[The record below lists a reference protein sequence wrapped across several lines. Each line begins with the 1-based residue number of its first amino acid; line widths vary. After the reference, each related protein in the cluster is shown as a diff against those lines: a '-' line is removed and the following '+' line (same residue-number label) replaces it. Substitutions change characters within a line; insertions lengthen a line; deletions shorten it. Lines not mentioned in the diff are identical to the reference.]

1 VTKADL
7 LVEEPGEVLI
17 PYQWYSSFK
26 VGARWE
32 SDLLLSAAIDSC
44 GLMVTQTQQFL
55 GMLGVP
61 HPSAT
66 TLYKTQQEVI
76 APVVDKL
83 AKEDLAAVVAAMN
96 AKPVAKVQ
104 IDEQHSRPQKSATTI
119 GAAPF
124 VTATAI
130 NDDELICAVAHENA
144 TDNKGGAV
152 KRVQRALFEMLL
164 LLLMVPLVDVC
175 TDACSSAATTM
186 AEVFINSIH
195 ASCHHS
201 YDLWHFLKD
210 FLSEITALVSTRTAK
225 YARTFKYMQ
234 LRELYDGGKLSVN
247 KLKSWWINI
256 SRQVAELK
264 TLSDEQKVAAMEF
277 MWRGAAKHYGLTGPD
292 KVLYIIILLFDI
304 VVVISWL

>member
-1 VTKADL
+1 VSLT
-7 LVEEPGEVLI
+7 VEEAEQRQAL
-17 PYQWYSSFK
+17 YEWYSSYR

-32 SDLLLSAAIDSC
+32 SDLLLSVAIDSC
-44 GLMVTQTQQFL
+44 GLTVTQTTQL
-55 GMLGVP
+55 LEMLGIP
-61 HPSAT
+61 HPSER
-66 TLYKTQQEVI
+66 TLYKTQQNVV

-83 AKEDLAAVVAAMN
+83 AKEDLAAVVAEMN
-96 AKPVAKVQ
+96 AKPEAQVQ
-104 IDEQHSRPQKSATTI
+104 IDEQHSRPQKSAATI

-124 VTATAI
+124 VTATSI
-130 NDDELICAVAHENA
+130 NGDGLICAVAHEDA

-152 KRVQRALFEMLL
+152 KRVQLALFQMLL
-164 LLLMVPLVDVC
+164 LVLMVPLVDVC

-186 AEVFINSIH
+186 AEVFANSIH

-234 LRELYDGGKLSVN
+234 LRELYDGGTLSVN

-256 SRQVAELK
+256 SRQVAELT
-264 TLSDEQKVAAMEF
+264 TLSDDQKVAAMEF
-277 MWRGAAKHYGLTGPD
+277 MWRGAGKHYGLTGLD
-292 KVLYIIILLFDI
+292 KV
-304 VVVISWL
+304 